1 MPDRLSAPRW
11 YFLTAVLFSVLAVG
25 AASIGY
31 TNWSV
36 ARQRA
41 QQRENDHRWCVL
53 LLTLDAAYVA
63 QPPQTP
69 TGLAIARSIHDLRQ
83 KLCG

>member
-36 ARQRA
+36 GSR
-41 QQRENDHRWCVL
+41 
-53 LLTLDAAYVA
+53 
-63 QPPQTP
+63 P
-69 TGLAIARSIHDLRQ
+69 SS
-83 KLCG
+83 